1 MAYSSLGAPL
11 FSAFRYSFVGH
22 LSGISFLPAVTR
34 LLRERNLAFNCDAP
48 TEAKGNCFPYAVM
61 QQLHRPAVRS
71 TLSNEVKVLCEAYYN
86 LRKAIVGFVRNT
98 APGDEYYELIVA
110 ARNSYEATRDA
121 IPEFPRPSWQ
131 QRLKTMEK
139 NGSWFNEQFMQFTA
153 WFLKR
158 DIMCYT
164 MNATIKFCASSSNTT
179 GNFQANAQCNCSEEP
194 LHIANLN
201 NSHFQSLL
209 PAEIINIETE
219 VPFQKEVA
227 DLLQCK
233 ECDYSTAKQYN
244 LKRHIHSKHPVD
256 AD

>member
-1 MAYSSLGAPL
+1 M
-11 FSAFRYSFVGH
+11 
-22 LSGISFLPAVTR
+22 
-34 LLRERNLAFNCDAP
+34 
-48 TEAKGNCFPYAVM
+48 K
-61 QQLHRPAVRS
+61 
-71 TLSNEVKVLCEAYYN
+71 
-86 LRKAIVGFVRNT
+86 NT
-98 APGDEYYELIVA
+98 APPDEYYELIVA

-153 WFLKR
+153 WFLRR

-244 LKRHIHSKHPVD
+244 LKRHIQSKHPVD
-256 AD
+256 ADGSLEIGNTSKIPEGDNDTDSKA